1 MQRGKR
7 IERAVEDTL
16 ARFTSPT
23 TPPRLR
29 AALHHAVFP
38 GGARLRPHLA
48 MAVAEACG
56 ATQTEQGE
64 EAALAAAVALELMHC
79 ASLVHDDLPCFDD
92 AATRRGQPS
101 VHASYG
107 EPLAVLVGDG
117 LIVMAFQALT
127 TIRDP
132 RVMAPLVGIVGEAV
146 GSSRGIVAGQAWECE
161 PRVGLGRYH
170 QAKTGALFEAAAR
183 AGAIAAGRDPE
194 AWAPF
199 GAAIGEAYQVA
210 DDLHDALGSAAGMG
224 KPAGRDAVLGRPS
237 AVQTYG
243 VDGAV
248 DRLRSLLDRA
258 LESVPSGIERR
269 PLDAW
274 LSRVASRLLPT
285 EAESSSSQDDASLPA
300 VI

>member
-7 IERAVEDTL
+7 IERAVEATL

-29 AALHHAVFP
+29 AAMHHAVFP

-48 MAVAEACG
+48 MAVADACG
-56 ATQTEQGE
+56 ASEDASAE

-92 AATRRGQPS
+92 APTRRGQPS
-101 VHASYG
+101 VHAAYG

-117 LIVMAFQALT
+117 LIVMAFQVLT
-127 TIRDP
+127 TVPDP
-132 RVMAPLVGIVGEAV
+132 RVLGALVGIVGEAV
-146 GSSRGIVAGQAWECE
+146 GTSRGIVAGQAWECE

-183 AGAIAAGRDPE
+183 AGAVAAGRSPE
-194 AWAPF
+194 AWASF

-258 LESVPSGIERR
+258 LDSVPAGIDRR

-274 LSRVASRLLPT
+274 LSRVASRLLP
-285 EAESSSSQDDASLPA
+285 AESDAVATREDATLPA
-300 VI
+300 VV